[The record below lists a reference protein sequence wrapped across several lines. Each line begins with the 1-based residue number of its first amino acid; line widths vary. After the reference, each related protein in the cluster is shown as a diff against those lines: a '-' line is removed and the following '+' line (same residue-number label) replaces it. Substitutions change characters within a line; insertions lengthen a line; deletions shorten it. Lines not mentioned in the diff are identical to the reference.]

1 MSPSLLILYG
11 VFLVVVGCFFGWVCF
26 WQGLFV
32 VLWLNSDKYRI
43 HFTAKLLLL
52 VLEELLIQE
61 DK

>member
-1 MSPSLLILYG
+1 MSPSLLILCG